1 MADTWFK
8 IKVWTKLILIGLVV
22 LFVGLFVLENYS
34 NMASVWLFG
43 THTMT
48 VLELLTFTFL
58 CGVIVTLVAKPIYR
72 TLGQIAELRKKE
84 EPPAKPAIEAAPVV
98 CPPPSEPPPQV
109 TPLPDTAP
117 KP

>member
-8 IKVWTKLILIGLVV
+8 IKVWTKLILIGLVA

-34 NMASVWLFG
+34 ITTSVWLFG

-48 VLELLTFTFL
+48 VLELLMFTFL

-72 TLGQIAELRKKE
+72 TLGQIAELRKKD
-84 EPPAKPAIEAAPVV
+84 EPPAKSAMEPAPVV
-98 CPPPSEPPPQV
+98 YPPPSEPPPQV
-109 TPLPDTAP
+109 MPLPDTAP

>member
-22 LFVGLFVLENYS
+22 LFVGLFILENYS

-48 VLELLTFTFL
+48 VLELLTGTFL

-84 EPPAKPAIEAAPVV
+84 EPIVKPAIEQAPVV
-98 CPPPSEPPPQV
+98 CPPPPEV
-109 TPLPDTAP
+109 TPITDTAP